1 MNKSTTKALVIISVG
16 ILMTGCASMFSTET
30 QAVRITSNG
39 NEPSNS
45 NIMCSIQNG
54 RGSWMAPVGESIDI
68 RRDSRPL
75 AVNCYDKNHTLVG
88 ANSVPSKYNTTNLW
102 NIPLTLIP
110 AAGIAGWVLDGT
122 NGTAN
127 EYPATISVNINQPNN
142 K

>member
-1 MNKSTTKALVIISVG
+1 MNKSTTKALVITSVG
-16 ILMTGCASMFSTET
+16 MLMTGCASMFSTET
-30 QAVRITSNG
+30 QSVKITTNDSQPD
-39 NEPSNS
+39 PS
-45 NIMCSIQNG
+45 IMCSIQNG
-54 RGSWMAPVGESIDI
+54 RGSWMAPIGESIDI
-68 RRDSRPL
+68 RRDSKPL
-75 AVNCYDKNHTLVG
+75 AVNCYNQSHTLVG